1 MNFAATL
8 RDTGLILRRQL
19 RLSLR
24 NPAWLIIGVIQPILY
39 LALFGPLVKHF
50 VSSPNAPSDLAWRIF
65 VPGLLVQLGLF
76 GSLFVGFAIIAE
88 WRAGVIE
95 RMRVTPVSRFAL
107 LFGRVLRDV
116 IALLVQSV
124 ILVLTGLVM
133 GLRAPVG
140 GVLLALAFVMVLSV
154 SMSSLS
160 YAAGLAL
167 KSEDALAPLLNS
179 VAVPILLL
187 SGILLPLNQQSA
199 PTWLYDLSRINPFKY
214 IVDAMREVFQG
225 TYANSTVLWGVLVS
239 IGLAVLCVMLG
250 VRRFQIENA

>member
-1 MNFAATL
+1 MNAVSVL
-8 RDTGLILRRQL
+8 RDTELIFRRQL
-19 RLSLR
+19 RLALR
-24 NPAWLIIGVIQPILY
+24 NPAWLIIGITQPILY

-50 VSSPNAPSDLAWRIF
+50 VSAPGAPADVAWRIF

-116 IALLVQSV
+116 IALLVQSTV
-124 ILVLTGLVM
+124 LILTGLVM
-133 GLRAPVG
+133 GLRAPLG
-140 GVLLALAFVMVLSV
+140 GVLFALAFIAVLAI

-160 YAAGLAL
+160 YAVGLAL

-179 VAVPILLL
+179 VAVPVLLL
-187 SGILLPLNQQSA
+187 SGILLPISRQSA
-199 PTWLYDLSRINPFKY
+199 PTWLYDLSRINPFRY
-214 IVDAMREVFQG
+214 IVDAMREVFLG
-225 TYANSTVLWGVLVS
+225 VYANSTVLWGVLVS
-239 IGLAVLCVMLG
+239 LGLAFVCVMVG
-250 VRRFQIENA
+250 VRRFQIESG

>member
-1 MNFAATL
+1 MSLASTL
-8 RDTGLILRRQL
+8 RDTRLIFRRQL

-50 VSSPNAPSDLAWRIF
+50 VSAPGASSDQAWRIF

-107 LFGRVLRDV
+107 LFGRVLRDM
-116 IALLVQSV
+116 IALLVQST
-124 ILVLTGLVM
+124 ILVLTGLIM

-140 GVLLALAFVMVLSV
+140 GVLFALAFIAVLAI

-160 YAAGLAL
+160 YAVGLAL
-167 KSEDALAPLLNS
+167 KSEDSLAPLLNS
-179 VAVPILLL
+179 VAVPVLLL
-187 SGILLPLNQQSA
+187 SGILLPITRQSA
-199 PTWLYDLSRINPFKY
+199 PSWLYYLSRINPFRY
-214 IVDAMREVFQG
+214 IVDAMREVFLG
-225 TYANSTVLWGVLVS
+225 TYADLTVLWGTLIS
-239 IGLAVLCVMLG
+239 LGLAVVCIMLG
-250 VRRFQIENA
+250 VRRFQIDSA

>member
-1 MNFAATL
+1 LNVTATL
-8 RDTGLILRRQL
+8 RDTMLIFRRQL

-24 NPAWLIIGVIQPILY
+24 NPAWLIIGVIQPVLY
-39 LALFGPLVKHF
+39 LTLFGPLVKHF
-50 VSSPNAPSDLAWRIF
+50 VSTPNAASDVAWRIF

-107 LFGRVLRDV
+107 LFGRVMRDA
-116 IALLVQSV
+116 IALLTQSV

-140 GVLLALAFVMVLSV
+140 GIVLALCFVLVLSV

-160 YAAGLAL
+160 YAVGLAL

-179 VAVPILLL
+179 VAIPVLLL
-187 SGILLPLNQQSA
+187 SGILLPLTKQSA
-199 PTWLYDLSRINPFKY
+199 PTWLYELSRINPFRY
-214 IVDAMREVFQG
+214 IVDAMREVFLG

-239 IGLAVLCVMLG
+239 LGLAVVCVMFG
-250 VRRFQIENA
+250 VRRFQIESS

>member
-1 MNFAATL
+1 MNFTATL
-8 RDTGLILRRQL
+8 RDTMLIFRRQL

-39 LALFGPLVKHF
+39 LTLFGPLVKHF
-50 VSSPNAPSDLAWRIF
+50 VSSPNAPSDVAWRIF

-107 LFGRVLRDV
+107 LFGRVMRDA
-116 IALLVQSV
+116 IALLTQSV

-140 GVLLALAFVMVLSV
+140 GIVLALCFVLVLSV

-160 YAAGLAL
+160 YAVGLAL

-179 VAVPILLL
+179 VAIPVLLL
-187 SGILLPLNQQSA
+187 SGILLPLTQQSA
-199 PTWLYDLSRINPFKY
+199 PTWLYDLSRVNPFRY
-214 IVDAMREVFQG
+214 IVDAMRQVFLG
-225 TYANSTVLWGVLVS
+225 TYANGTVLWGVLVS
-239 IGLAVLCVMLG
+239 LGLAVVCVMAG
-250 VRRFQIENA
+250 VRRFQIESS

>member
-1 MNFAATL
+1 MNLTATL
-8 RDTGLILRRQL
+8 RDTLLIFRRQL

-39 LALFGPLVKHF
+39 LTLFGPLVKHF
-50 VSSPNAPSDLAWRIF
+50 VSSPAAASDVAWRIF

-107 LFGRVLRDV
+107 LFGRVMRDA
-116 IALLVQSV
+116 IALLTQSV

-140 GVLLALAFVMVLSV
+140 GVLLALGFVLVLSV

-160 YAAGLAL
+160 YAVGLAL

-187 SGILLPLNQQSA
+187 SGILLPLTQQSA
-199 PTWLYDLSRINPFKY
+199 PTWLYELSRVNPFRY
-214 IVDAMREVFQG
+214 IVDAMREAFLG

-239 IGLAVLCVMLG
+239 LGLAIVCVMFG
-250 VRRFQIENA
+250 VRRFQIESS

>member
-1 MNFAATL
+1 MNTAGTL
-8 RDTGLILRRQL
+8 RDTVLIFRRQL

-50 VSSPNAPSDLAWRIF
+50 VTAPHAPADLAWRIF

-116 IALLVQSV
+116 VALLVQSI

-140 GVLLALAFVMVLSV
+140 GVLLALAFVAVLSV
-154 SMSSLS
+154 SMSSIS

-187 SGILLPLNQQSA
+187 SGILLPLTPQSA
-199 PTWLYDLSRINPFKY
+199 PTWLYEISRFNPFKY
-214 IVDAMREVFQG
+214 IVDAMREVFLG

-239 IGLAVLCVMLG
+239 IGLAALCMALG

>member
-1 MNFAATL
+1 MNVTATL
-8 RDTGLILRRQL
+8 RDTILIFRRQL

-39 LALFGPLVKHF
+39 LTLFGPLVKHF
-50 VSSPNAPSDLAWRIF
+50 VSSPQAASDVAWRIF

-107 LFGRVLRDV
+107 LFGRVMRDA
-116 IALLVQSV
+116 IALLVQSI
-124 ILVLTGLVM
+124 ILVLTGLIM
-133 GLRAPVG
+133 GLRAPIG
-140 GVLLALAFVMVLSV
+140 GIALALGFVVVLSV

-160 YAAGLAL
+160 YAVGLAL

-187 SGILLPLNQQSA
+187 SGILLPLSQQSA
-199 PTWLYDLSRINPFKY
+199 PTWLYDLSRVNPFRY
-214 IVDAMREVFQG
+214 IVDAMRDAFLG
-225 TYANSTVLWGVLVS
+225 TYANTTMLWGVLVS
-239 IGLAVLCVMLG
+239 IGLAIICVMAG
-250 VRRFQIENA
+250 VRRFQIESG

>member
-1 MNFAATL
+1 MSAASTL
-8 RDTGLILRRQL
+8 RDTRLIFRRQM

-39 LALFGPLVKHF
+39 LTLFGPLVKHF
-50 VSSPNAPSDLAWRIF
+50 VSAPGASSDVAWRIF

-76 GSLFVGFAIIAE
+76 GSMFVGFAIISE

-107 LFGRVLRDV
+107 LFGRVMRDAV
-116 IALLVQSV
+116 ALLTQSV
-124 ILVLTGLVM
+124 ILILTGLVM
-133 GLRAPVG
+133 GLRAPLG
-140 GVLLALAFVMVLSV
+140 GILLALAFIVLLAI

-160 YAAGLAL
+160 YAVGLAL

-187 SGILLPLNQQSA
+187 SGILLPLTKQSA
-199 PTWLYDLSRINPFKY
+199 PTWLYDVSRINPFRY
-214 IVDAMREVFQG
+214 VVDAMREVFQG
-225 TYANSTVLWGVLVS
+225 TYADSTVLWGVLVS
-239 IGLAVLCVMLG
+239 LALAAVCVVAG
-250 VRRFQIENA
+250 VRRFQIESA

>member
-1 MNFAATL
+1 MNVTSTL
-8 RDTGLILRRQL
+8 RDTILIFRRQM

-39 LALFGPLVKHF
+39 LTLFGPLVKHF
-50 VSSPNAPSDLAWRIF
+50 VSSPQAASDVAWRIF

-107 LFGRVLRDV
+107 LFGRVMRDA
-116 IALLVQSV
+116 IALLTQSI

-140 GVLLALAFVMVLSV
+140 GVVLALGFVLVLSV

-160 YAAGLAL
+160 YAVGLAL

-187 SGILLPLNQQSA
+187 SGILLPLTQQSA
-199 PTWLYDLSRINPFKY
+199 PTWLYDLSRVNPFRY
-214 IVDAMREVFQG
+214 IVDAMREAFLG
-225 TYANSTVLWGVLVS
+225 TYANSTMLWGILVS
-239 IGLAVLCVMLG
+239 LGLAVVCVMAG
-250 VRRFQIENA
+250 VRRFQIESS

>member
-1 MNFAATL
+1 VSAASTF
-8 RDTGLILRRQL
+8 RDTRLIFRRQL

-39 LALFGPLVKHF
+39 LTLFGPLVKHF
-50 VSSPNAPSDLAWRIF
+50 VSQPNSSSDVAWRIF

-107 LFGRVLRDV
+107 LFGRVMRDA
-116 IALLVQSV
+116 IALLVQSI

-140 GVLLALAFVMVLSV
+140 GILLALAFVVVLAI

-160 YAAGLAL
+160 YAVGLAL

-179 VAVPILLL
+179 VAVPVLLL

-199 PTWLYDLSRINPFKY
+199 PTWLYDLSRVNPFKY
-214 IVDAMREVFQG
+214 IVDAMREAFLG

-239 IGLAVLCVMLG
+239 LGLAVVCVALG
-250 VRRFQIENA
+250 VRRFQIESA

>member
-1 MNFAATL
+1 LNVTSTL
-8 RDTGLILRRQL
+8 RDTLLIFRRQL
-19 RLSLR
+19 RLALR

-39 LALFGPLVKHF
+39 LTLFGPLVKHF
-50 VSSPNAPSDLAWRIF
+50 VSTPNSASDVAWRIF

-107 LFGRVLRDV
+107 LFGRVLRDA
-116 IALLVQSV
+116 IALLVQSI
-124 ILVLTGLVM
+124 ILILTGLLM

-140 GVLLALAFVMVLSV
+140 GIVLALGFVLLLSI

-160 YAAGLAL
+160 YAVGLAL

-187 SGILLPLNQQSA
+187 SGILLPLTQQSA
-199 PTWLYDLSRINPFKY
+199 PTWLYDVSRVNPFRY
-214 IVDAMREVFQG
+214 IVDAMREAFLG
-225 TYANSTVLWGVLVS
+225 TYANGTVLWGVLVS
-239 IGLAVLCVMLG
+239 IGLAIVCVMAG

>member
-1 MNFAATL
+1 MNVTSTL
-8 RDTGLILRRQL
+8 RDTLLIFRRQL

-39 LALFGPLVKHF
+39 LTLFGPLVKHF
-50 VSSPNAPSDLAWRIF
+50 VSSPTAASDVAWRIF

-107 LFGRVLRDV
+107 LFGRVMRDA
-116 IALLVQSV
+116 IALLAQSI

-140 GVLLALAFVMVLSV
+140 GVVLALCFVLVLSV

-160 YAAGLAL
+160 YAIGLAL

-179 VAVPILLL
+179 VAIPVLLL
-187 SGILLPLNQQSA
+187 SGILLPLTQQSA
-199 PTWLYDLSRINPFKY
+199 PAWLYDLSRINPFRY
-214 IVDAMREVFQG
+214 IVDAMREVFLG

-239 IGLAVLCVMLG
+239 IGLAVVCVMAG
-250 VRRFQIENA
+250 VRRFQIESA

>member
-1 MNFAATL
+1 MNLASTL
-8 RDTGLILRRQL
+8 RDTLLIFRRQM

-39 LALFGPLVKHF
+39 LTLFGPLVKHF
-50 VSSPNAPSDLAWRIF
+50 VSTPNSGSALAWRIF

-76 GSLFVGFAIIAE
+76 GSLFVGFAIISE

-107 LFGRVLRDV
+107 LFGRVLRDA
-116 IALLVQSV
+116 IALLVQST
-124 ILVLTGLVM
+124 ILILTGLVM

-140 GVLLALAFVMVLSV
+140 GVVLALCFVLVLSV

-160 YAAGLAL
+160 YAVGLAL

-179 VAVPILLL
+179 VAVPVLLL
-187 SGILLPLNQQSA
+187 SGILLPLTKQSA
-199 PTWLYDLSRINPFKY
+199 PTWLYDLSRVNPFRY
-214 IVDAMREVFQG
+214 IVDAMREVFLG
-225 TYANSTVLWGVLVS
+225 TYADGTVLWGVLVS
-239 IGLAVLCVMLG
+239 LGLAVVCVMAG
-250 VRRFQIENA
+250 VRRFQIESS

>member
-1 MNFAATL
+1 LSATSTL
-8 RDTGLILRRQL
+8 RDTRLIFRRQM
-19 RLSLR
+19 RLALR

-39 LALFGPLVKHF
+39 LTLFGPLVKHY
-50 VSSPNAPSDLAWRIF
+50 VGSPGASADLAWRIF

-107 LFGRVLRDV
+107 LFGRVMRDAV
-116 IALLVQSV
+116 ALLVQST

-133 GLRAPVG
+133 GLRAPIG
-140 GVLLALAFVMVLSV
+140 GILLGLAFVVLLAI

-160 YAAGLAL
+160 YAVGLAL

-179 VAVPILLL
+179 VAIPVLLL
-187 SGILLPLNQQSA
+187 SGILLPLSRQSA
-199 PTWLYDLSRINPFKY
+199 PTWLYDVSRVNPFRY
-214 IVDAMREVFQG
+214 IVDAMREVFLG
-225 TYANSTVLWGVLVS
+225 YYANSTVLWGVLVS
-239 IGLAVLCVMLG
+239 LGLAAVCVVLG
-250 VRRFQIENA
+250 VRRFQIESA